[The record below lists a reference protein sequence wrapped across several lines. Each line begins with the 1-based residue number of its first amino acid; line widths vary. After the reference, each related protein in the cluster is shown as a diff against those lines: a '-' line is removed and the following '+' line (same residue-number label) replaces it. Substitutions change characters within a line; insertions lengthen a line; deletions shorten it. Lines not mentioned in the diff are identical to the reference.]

1 LRGDADA
8 KSEALNLLD
17 KVGLG
22 QRTTHYPTQ
31 LSGGEQQRVAIAR
44 AFASR
49 PSVLFADEPTGN
61 LDTATGQRIIDLIF
75 ELNDEFSTTL
85 MLVTH
90 DDRLATRCQRVI
102 EIDGGRI
109 IP

>member
-1 LRGDADA
+1 
-8 KSEALNLLD
+8 
-17 KVGLG
+17 
-22 QRTTHYPTQ
+22 
-31 LSGGEQQRVAIAR
+31 
-44 AFASR
+44 
-49 PSVLFADEPTGN
+49 EPTGN